1 MFKKFKDKLAEEM
14 KQSPARLQASV
25 QQLAQAVVSPALSNS
40 SIQEVSASTDNFS
53 LTEDGDETP
62 KNTPVKHSFQ
72 NIDLMSPSANA
83 EISRRSSV
91 SSITSDASS
100 LFPMYESPPNLYQL
114 QSDMDQSAS
123 EVDDNISPHLD
134 RVTKDQL
141 YSAYRK
147 VQAKYHKYRGRY
159 TDLATHYRELD
170 RVKTRLESVLV
181 ETQDKVLR
189 RITDLKEQCQ
199 LEQQAKAHLEEALR
213 NDIEEKDHIIN
224 TLNTKVRL
232 LQAGGSA
239 LENSVSEEADVQE
252 ENSKDNL
259 IDLTNESPNDGNTA
273 LLAENAQLNDRMKK
287 LESLV
292 LRYKESLKR
301 NKDKFT
307 EVIKEKNTLES
318 EYEAHMNAT
327 AERISATEG
336 ELNAAQTEVA
346 RLTELVDVLHKREE
360 ESAISLAENKLSVH
374 RELEEKEEQIK
385 QLRVDLKHIM
395 EEKENLNEAVA
406 RYKSEPSAKS
416 KSSPHIDSN
425 SVTDKGAIVYDA
437 SKEKT
442 ESSVKSSVQQATS
455 TRHHEEVDHNKEASA
470 KSSRDENALEEMTL
484 RLREKEAKL
493 EDLQRKL
500 DELEK
505 QSVEYKHDK
514 KTLQAELSNYKVK
527 YSELK
532 SEHDA
537 QRIVTEERQKN
548 ADATIEKLQAT
559 VQSVDKELENMRD
572 ALTDRDLVCENYNK
586 KVQQYAAMLEKAK
599 HRFNEQE
606 TQIKSLKSRLDEL
619 TMAQQELESKR
630 TELNTMRG
638 ELELCRS
645 TIDDLGNK
653 IQADSSAINLLKKE
667 RSDLINRLVHY
678 KDCMLRL
685 KQDCADV
692 KGAVHEEFSN
702 RRAEMSDLKTT
713 LTVTFTRLSEENA
726 TLNSQAEEL
735 RSQMENSER
744 SASEEARLRSELIK
758 ITGLKSILETV
769 LRANKEESMAQGDE
783 LSDELGALV
792 NKLIAEMDN
801 LQFKVYDLEKV
812 SCELTESRREAES
825 LRERLEALEELELK
839 HRTLSSENDDL
850 RRDLAQVSRA
860 ADEVDELSAKL
871 REANNLINS
880 LKSQSSDQDALRE
893 EELRT
898 SRAEI
903 ARFQDELAG
912 KDHEIKT
919 RDEKIAEQ
927 EQQVVHLIS
936 TCDSHIQTIEEHV
949 KKCLNLEEEY
959 QAMRESHAKQTTELT
974 ESNKELQK
982 TLNVK
987 VAQLKK
993 LKMLK
998 EQQSKTIEEM
1008 DAELYELKT
1017 KHAKLADTLAAAEKQ
1032 IEALKSENSQLA
1044 TIILENKDLKD
1055 KHNNLL
1061 SHNRKLC
1068 ENEEAMKQKIDYYEK
1083 DIEELRREVES
1094 CKVQANKCNEEAER
1108 LSGQLM
1114 AVNTQLESKNAE
1126 SSSLNDRLLTSEREL
1141 RETKE
1146 RLDEQ
1151 STELFNKVSELN
1163 AAIMSGDV
1171 MREENKLLLTKL
1183 KSFED
1188 EVGKTRKRLEVENTQ
1203 LRSQLGDLM
1212 QRNAEM
1218 DAIRTENDRLV
1229 TERAV
1234 LQDRI
1239 IEIEG
1244 LRSSN
1249 TELQSR
1255 VSELKALNTE
1265 NEQLRVE
1272 LDVLRSASGDS
1283 SMELS
1288 ALKDSLSRKE
1298 ADIKSLEEKS
1308 VDMLRE
1314 IEALKLRCTEADE
1327 KTQEAD
1333 MLKKKVAE
1341 LQSEIASV
1349 DALRKDLGN
1358 VRNDD
1363 DSDKLHEENKR
1374 LEAQLD
1380 EALITFQAKETQ
1392 MQLVNNELREQLGQ
1406 LKEQAKT
1413 DEEEQGMRL
1422 KQLVKE
1428 FQAQLQDKEEELQAA
1443 LEKRFDRQ
1451 HNYESDLVQQY
1462 KEQLKD
1468 FQVELTEK
1476 SEQIESLVLEK
1487 KDVVAEKGKDID
1499 RLVETITQVKKEH
1512 ANEIREVEK
1521 KWKSIVQ
1528 QKIDNLQA
1536 KHEEELNELTKEW
1549 QNERKELESTSR
1561 VAMAAIQTNTGSIHT
1576 MQQTLTSQ
1584 RREIAEL
1591 RKLVKLRHDTLE
1603 DSTEIEYLRNILF
1616 EYMMG
1621 RETMVLA
1628 RVIAAVVKFDQ
1639 EQTTK
1644 IMKKE
1649 EDKLTL
1655 FGSLGL
1661 T

>member
-1 MFKKFKDKLAEEM
+1 
-14 KQSPARLQASV
+14 
-25 QQLAQAVVSPALSNS
+25 
-40 SIQEVSASTDNFS
+40 
-53 LTEDGDETP
+53 
-62 KNTPVKHSFQ
+62 
-72 NIDLMSPSANA
+72 
-83 EISRRSSV
+83 
-91 SSITSDASS
+91 
-100 LFPMYESPPNLYQL
+100 
-114 QSDMDQSAS
+114 MDQSAS

-252 ENSKDNL
+252 ENSKENL
-259 IDLTNESPNDGNTA
+259 IDLSNESSNDGNSA

-307 EVIKEKNTLES
+307 EVMKEKNTLES
-318 EYEAHMNAT
+318 EHEALKNIT
-327 AERISATEG
+327 AERISTMKS
-336 ELNAAQTEVA
+336 ELNAAQAEVA
-346 RLTELVDVLHKREE
+346 GLTKQVDVLHKREE

-385 QLRVDLKHIM
+385 QLRIDLKHIM
-395 EEKENLNEAVA
+395 EEKESLNEAVA
-406 RYKSEPSAKS
+406 RYKSESSSKS
-416 KSSPHIDSN
+416 KSPPHVDSN
-425 SVTDKGAIVYDA
+425 SVADKGAIVHDA
-437 SKEKT
+437 SKEKA
-442 ESSVKSSVQQATS
+442 ESSVKSSVQQTAS
-455 TRHHEEVDHNKEASA
+455 TRHHEEVDHSKEAPA
-470 KSSRDENALEEMTL
+470 KSSRDENALEEAIL
-484 RLREKEAKL
+484 RLREKEAEL
-493 EDLQRKL
+493 EDLHRKL
-500 DELEK
+500 GELEK
-505 QSVEYKHDK
+505 QSVEYKHSK
-514 KTLQAELSNYKVK
+514 ETLQAELSNYKVK

-537 QRIVTEERQKN
+537 QRIVTEERRKD
-548 ADATIEKLQAT
+548 ADATIDKLQAT

-572 ALTDRDLVCENYNK
+572 ALADRDLVCENYNK

-599 HRFNEQE
+599 HRVSEQE
-606 TQIKSLKSRLDEL
+606 TQMKSLKSRLDEL
-619 TMAQQELESKR
+619 AVGQQELESKR
-630 TELNTMRG
+630 MELNTVRG
-638 ELELCRS
+638 ELELCHS

-653 IQADSSAINLLKKE
+653 VQADSSAINLLKKE

-692 KGAVHEEFSN
+692 KGAVYEEFSN
-702 RRAEMSDLKTT
+702 RRTEMSGLNAT
-713 LTVTFTRLSEENA
+713 LTATLAKLNEENA
-726 TLNSQAEEL
+726 TLSSRAEEL

-744 SASEEARLRSELIK
+744 STSEEARLQSELVK
-758 ITGLKSILETV
+758 ITDLKSTLETV
-769 LRANKEESMAQGDE
+769 LRTNKEESMAQGDE

-825 LRERLEALEELELK
+825 LRERLGTLEELELK
-839 HRTLSSENDDL
+839 HRTLSSENEDL

-880 LKSQSSDQDALRE
+880 LKSQNNDQDALRE
-893 EELRT
+893 EELRA

-912 KDHEIKT
+912 KNHEIKT
-919 RDEKIAEQ
+919 RDEKIAQQ
-927 EQQVVHLIS
+927 EQQVAHLIS

-949 KKCLNLEEEY
+949 RKYLNLEEEY
-959 QAMRESHAKQTTELT
+959 QATRESHAKQTTELM
-974 ESNKELQK
+974 ENNKELQK
-982 TLNVK
+982 SLNVK
-987 VAQLKK
+987 MTQLKK
-993 LKMLK
+993 LKTLK

-1008 DAELYELKT
+1008 NAELYELKI
-1017 KHAKLADTLAAAEKQ
+1017 KHAELADTLAAAEKQ
-1032 IEALKSENSQLA
+1032 IETLKLENSQLA

-1068 ENEEAMKQKIDYYEK
+1068 ENEEMMKQKIDCYEE
-1083 DIEELRREVES
+1083 DIEKLRREVES
-1094 CKVQANKCNEEAER
+1094 YKVQANKCNEEAER
-1108 LSGQLM
+1108 LSDQLT
-1114 AVNTQLESKNAE
+1114 AVSTQLEFKNAE
-1126 SSSLNDRLLTSEREL
+1126 SSLLNDRLLTNEREL

-1146 RLDEQ
+1146 RLDERNTQ
-1151 STELFNKVSELN
+1151 LLSKASELN
-1163 AAIMSGDV
+1163 AATMSGDV
-1171 MREENKLLLTKL
+1171 MREENKLLLVEL
-1183 KSFED
+1183 KSLKD
-1188 EVGKTRKRLEVENTQ
+1188 EVGRTKDLEIENTQ
-1203 LRSQLGDLM
+1203 LRSRLGDLT
-1212 QRNAEM
+1212 QKNAEM
-1218 DAIRTENDRLV
+1218 DAIRTQNDRLV
-1229 TERAV
+1229 AQRAV

-1239 IEIEG
+1239 VEIEG

-1249 TELQSR
+1249 AELQSR
-1255 VSELKALNTE
+1255 ISELKALSTE
-1265 NEQLRVE
+1265 NEQLRIE
-1272 LDVLRSASGDS
+1272 LDVLRSASSDS

-1288 ALKDSLSRKE
+1288 ALKNSLSQKE

-1308 VDMLRE
+1308 VDMVRE
-1314 IEALKLRCTEADE
+1314 IEALKLRCAKADE

-1333 MLKKKVAE
+1333 MLKKEVAE

-1349 DALRKDLGN
+1349 DALRKDLENTRG
-1358 VRNDD
+1358 DQ
-1363 DSDKLHEENKR
+1363 DSDKLCEENKR

-1413 DEEEQGMRL
+1413 NEEEQGMRL

-1428 FQAQLQDKEEELQAA
+1428 FQAQLHDKEEELQAA
-1443 LEKRFDRQ
+1443 LEKRFG
-1451 HNYESDLVQQY
+1451 
-1462 KEQLKD
+1462 K
-1468 FQVELTEK
+1468 
-1476 SEQIESLVLEK
+1476 VLSRK
-1487 KDVVAEKGKDID
+1487 F
-1499 RLVETITQVKKEH
+1499 
-1512 ANEIREVEK
+1512 NE
-1521 KWKSIVQ
+1521 
-1528 QKIDNLQA
+1528 NL
-1536 KHEEELNELTKEW
+1536 
-1549 QNERKELESTSR
+1549 
-1561 VAMAAIQTNTGSIHT
+1561 II
-1576 MQQTLTSQ
+1576 
-1584 RREIAEL
+1584 I
-1591 RKLVKLRHDTLE
+1591 
-1603 DSTEIEYLRNILF
+1603 
-1616 EYMMG
+1616 
-1621 RETMVLA
+1621 
-1628 RVIAAVVKFDQ
+1628 
-1639 EQTTK
+1639 
-1644 IMKKE
+1644 
-1649 EDKLTL
+1649 
-1655 FGSLGL
+1655 
-1661 T
+1661 